1 LVHEDKSRFVDG
13 KREDWIQVYEYE
25 YALYEDGELIGVYE
39 SRRAAAEASL
49 ERATSQPFV
58 IEQVRKD
65 IQYVVL
71 VSQFSKGIGP
81 HID

>member
-1 LVHEDKSRFVDG
+1 MIHEHKSRFVDG

-25 YALYEDGELIGVYE
+25 YALYEDGELLGVYE
-39 SRRAAAEASL
+39 SRRAAA
-49 ERATSQPFV
+49 RAGLARTASQPFV

-71 VSQFSKGIGP
+71 VSQLSKGIGP